1 MNNPLTRSL
10 RSRGALPLAGAGLIL
25 ITGLIHLVLTPEHFR
40 EATYLGL
47 LFVADFVAAAVAAFG
62 IYREQ
67 RWGWMLGAFIAGSAF
82 VLYTISGTV
91 GLPGAERGH
100 FLDPVGLITKTIEV
114 LFLALCIFEFAG
126 LFTGFRRWALMS
138 GIAAVLVVPG
148 SAVALGLLPVAH
160 AEHGQQKGAGKT
172 PGLPV
177 QWKATSP
184 AIHKGDQYSLVMTNT
199 GDKDQKARVRSII
212 MDHSNHT
219 NTNVV
224 DEQVNLAPGEEREF
238 TAVNDYGS
246 ANHFNTL
253 IGSEKKD
260 LDLSV
265 KVADSSGNETAQFN
279 QKAFLVKGK
288 AKS

>member
-1 MNNPLTRSL
+1 
-10 RSRGALPLAGAGLIL
+10 LIL

-177 QWKATSP
+177 Q
-184 AIHKGDQYSLVMTNT
+184 
-199 GDKDQKARVRSII
+199 VRSII

-253 IGSEKKD
+253 IGSENKD